1 MSFEFGLGRQV
12 SAAGAIIVLAISS
25 CFAPVACSSGA
36 GLVGDGE
43 VEQGSEALSTTSVT
57 EAGDELRTGFYGNQ
71 PRLSPSVV
79 ANSTFGQL
87 FSATVNGQ
95 VYAQP
100 LVSQGTL
107 LIVTET
113 NDIYGLD
120 PETGATR
127 WHRSDLGAP
136 FDPAGALGCN
146 DLTPAIGIT
155 STPVIDSS
163 TNTAYLFAK
172 VVQNGATKILAHAVD
187 VATGAEKP
195 NFPVNIAGAASNAP
209 GLSFD
214 AVHHLQR
221 PGLLLLGNKIYAA
234 FSAHCDVG
242 PWQGWIVGVSKDG
255 TSQTRWVANT
265 TTSGAGIWQSGAG
278 IMSDGAGRMFVVT
291 GNGGAPTPPHF
302 GSEASSMANLGEA
315 VVRVDVQAD
324 GNLRASDF
332 FAPSDA
338 QDLDGFDADFASGA
352 PVGLPDSFGTSA
364 FPHLLVAVGKQGYV
378 YLLNR
383 DNLGGIGT
391 GTNGTDAYVFRSS
404 LNGGV
409 WSKPAVWPGDGGY
422 VYVPTASAGPASA
435 GSVGLL
441 YAYHRGLGV
450 DGKPTLDVAARSTD
464 GFGFSSSRPIVTATG
479 TTSGT
484 AVVWIVWSPGGTGVG
499 AQLRGYKAVPNA
511 SGSLDELFRA
521 PIGVAA
527 KFNPPGVGDGRIY
540 VGTRDGH
547 VLGFGSPAAPV
558 LSASAVQFP
567 NLVVGSTAVSS
578 VTITANQALTI
589 QSVLSS
595 SSEFVV
601 GTPAQTTLAQGASTT
616 VPVTFK
622 PSSPGLKGASF
633 VVTANVGSGSTSLS
647 GTALSPSAMLAVSA
661 SMVSFGGTPVNTAVT
676 QSLTLSNVGATPL
689 VLQSFTA
696 LSAPFSVL
704 QLPAV
709 GTQLAPNASV
719 TLTLRFGPSALGSY
733 GNTFRVTSSGGSAN
747 VGLTGT
753 CAAPGRLTVTPLA
766 VDFGRVAL
774 GGKRYE
780 AFQLTNT
787 GGLPLQITKSKP
799 PVLGPF
805 TAITELSEGTV
816 LGVNQ
821 TLTELVSYTP
831 PGQGAHD
838 DTWALN
844 ATGDNGLLQ
853 VAFHGTAL
861 PGVNSSG
868 VAGWQFNGTAS
879 GVANLFTLTQA
890 NTGEGAGTAFWTTP
904 LPSNAL
910 DVSFDTI
917 IGNGSGADG
926 MALVLANAALQ
937 TPNSLGAA
945 GGGLGFL
952 GISGIA
958 LALDTY
964 QNGTDPSANFVGLTN
979 GPVSTTNNDFNWLAT
994 SSTVPPLRD
1003 GIAVTRHIR
1012 LYTANPGGTPS
1023 TLVVEVDGI
1032 EVIRQSVTLPNSVY
1046 VGFSGGNGG
1055 FDDLHAVSNVS
1066 IVTQPVTSSTTASVF
1081 GFENSS
1087 QWTVSAGTVSSSA
1100 IVTQGSAALGVS
1112 GFYYTELTS
1121 TPLNSAGAVSSTFSV
1136 DIRPPVA
1143 LSYGTVQLY
1152 VDAPSA
1158 QLYSQ
1163 YLGQA
1168 SLAGSAAN
1176 SYRTLSFAIPASV
1189 VSKLQGSFSDLRLKL
1204 TVNAPTSS
1212 SPYLFDNI
1220 RFGG

>member
-1 MSFEFGLGRQV
+1 MPFEFSLGRKV
-12 SAAGAIIVLAISS
+12 SAGSAILAVSVCS
-25 CFAPVACSSGA
+25 CFGSIACSSSSSSTTD
-36 GLVGDGE
+36 GLVA
-43 VEQGSEALSTTSVT
+43 QSSEALSTASVT

-79 ANSTFGQL
+79 TGGTFGQL
-87 FSATVNGQ
+87 FSVSVNGQ

-107 LIVTET
+107 LVVTET
-113 NDIYGLD
+113 NDLYGLD
-120 PETGATR
+120 PETGAAR
-127 WHRSDLGAP
+127 WHRGDLGTP
-136 FDPAGALGCN
+136 FDAASALGCN
-146 DLTPAIGIT
+146 DLTPSIGIT
-155 STPVIDSS
+155 GTPVIDAA
-163 TNTAYLFAK
+163 TNTAFLFAK
-172 VVQNGATKILAHAVD
+172 VVQGGVTKILAHAVD
-187 VATGAEKP
+187 VATGAERP

-209 GLSFD
+209 ALTFD

-221 PGLLLLGNKIYAA
+221 PGLLLLGNKVYAA
-234 FSAHCDVG
+234 FGAHCDAG
-242 PWQGWIVGVSKDG
+242 PWQGWIVGLTKDG

-265 TTSGAGIWQSGAG
+265 TTDGAGIWQSGGG
-278 IMSDGAGRMFVVT
+278 IMSDGAGRMFVAT
-291 GNGGAPTPPHF
+291 GNGGAPEPTHF
-302 GSEASSMANLGEA
+302 GSEASTMPNLGEA
-315 VVRVDVQAD
+315 VVRVEVQAD
-324 GNLRASDF
+324 GSMRAADF

-338 QDLDGFDADFASGA
+338 KDLDGYDADFASGA
-352 PVGLPDSFGTSA
+352 PVGLPDSFGTTA
-364 FPHLLVAVGKQGYV
+364 YPHLLVAVGKQGYV

-391 GTNGTDAYVFRSS
+391 GTNGADAYVFRSS

-422 VYVPTASAGPASA
+422 VYMPTASAGPASA

-441 YAYHRGLGV
+441 YAYRRGLSV

-484 AVVWIVWSPGGTGVG
+484 AIVWIVWSPGGSGVG
-499 AQLRGYKAVPNA
+499 SQLRGYRAVPNA

-521 PIGVAA
+521 PIGQSA

-540 VGTRDGH
+540 VATRDGH
-547 VLGFGSPAAPV
+547 VLGFGSPVSPV
-558 LSASAVQFP
+558 VSASPVQFS
-567 NLVVGSTAVSS
+567 NVVVGSTATSN

-595 SSEFVV
+595 SPEFVV

-622 PSSPGLKGASF
+622 PTSAGLKGASLI
-633 VVTANVGSGSTSLS
+633 VTANLGSASTSLS
-647 GTALSPSAMLAVSA
+647 GSALSPSALLAVSA
-661 SMVSFGGTPVNTAVT
+661 PVVSFGGTPVSAAVT
-676 QSLTLSNVGATPL
+676 QALTLTNVGATPL

-696 LSAPFSVL
+696 PSAPFSVV
-704 QLPAV
+704 QLPIA

-719 TLTLRFGPSALGSY
+719 TLTLRFAPSALGNFSSTL
-733 GNTFRVTSSGGSAN
+733 GVTSNGGSVS
-747 VGLTGT
+747 VGLTGS
-753 CAAPGRLTVTPLA
+753 CAAPGHLTVTPLT

-774 GGKRYE
+774 GGRHFK
-780 AFQLTNT
+780 AFRIANT

-805 TAITELSEGTV
+805 AAITELSEGSV

-821 TLTELVSYTP
+821 TLTELVAYTP
-831 PGQGAHD
+831 PGQGVHD
-838 DTWALN
+838 DAWELN
-844 ATGDNGLLQ
+844 STGDNGLQQ

-861 PGVNSSG
+861 AGVTSSAI
-868 VAGWQFNGTAS
+868 AGWQFNGFATGAP
-879 GVANLFTLTQA
+879 NQFTLTQA
-890 NTGEGAGTAFWTTP
+890 NAGEGAGSAFWTTP
-904 LPSNAL
+904 LTSSAL
-910 DVSFDTI
+910 DISFDAT

-926 MALVLANAALQ
+926 MALVLADAAVQ
-937 TPNSLGAA
+937 APTSLGSA

-952 GISGIA
+952 GIRGIA

-964 QNGTDPSANFVGLTN
+964 QNGADPSANFVGLTN
-979 GPVSTTNNDFNWLAT
+979 GPISPTSDDLKWLLTSND
-994 SSTVPPLRD
+994 VPALRD
-1003 GIAVTRHIR
+1003 GIAVTHHVR
-1012 LYTANPGGTPS
+1012 LYTANPGATPS
-1023 TLVVEVDGI
+1023 VVVVEVDGV

-1055 FDDLHAVSNVS
+1055 LDDLHAVSNVS
-1066 IVTQPVTSSTTASVF
+1066 IVTQSVTSSTLASVF
-1081 GFENSS
+1081 GFENPS
-1087 QWTVSAGTVSSSA
+1087 QWTVTTGTVSSSA
-1100 IVTQGSAALGVS
+1100 IVTQGGAALGVA

-1121 TPLNSAGAVSSTFSV
+1121 APLNNVGTVRSTLSF

-1143 LSYGTVQLY
+1143 LGYGVAQLY

-1158 QLYSQ
+1158 QIYSQ
-1163 YLGQA
+1163 YIGQV
-1168 SLAGSAAN
+1168 SLAGSVAN
-1176 SYRTLSFAIPASV
+1176 SYRTLSFALPTGI
-1189 VSKLQGSFSDLRLKL
+1189 VSKLQGSFGDLRLKI
-1204 TVNAPTSS
+1204 TVNGPTSS